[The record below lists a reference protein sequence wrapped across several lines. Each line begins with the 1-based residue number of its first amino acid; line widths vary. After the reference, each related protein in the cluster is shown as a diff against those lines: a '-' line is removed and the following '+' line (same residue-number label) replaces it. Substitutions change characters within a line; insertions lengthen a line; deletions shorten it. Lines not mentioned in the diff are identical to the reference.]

1 MVPTYNY
8 KFEIEIKMSLR
19 KAHDTKKPADDKPA
33 GITPTRTQGLLGKQ
47 QIGAKAGVKASH
59 GDESDYSDDWGADSP

>member
-1 MVPTYNY
+1 
-8 KFEIEIKMSLR
+8 MSMR
-19 KAHDTKKPADDKPA
+19 KAYDAKKPADDKPA
-33 GITPTRTQGLLGKQ
+33 GIAATRAQGLLGRQ

>member
-1 MVPTYNY
+1 
-8 KFEIEIKMSLR
+8 MSMR
-19 KAHDTKKPADDKPA
+19 KAYDAKKPADGKSA
-33 GITPTRTQGLLGKQ
+33 GVAPTRTQGLLGRQ